1 MWKLLNLKLQDL
13 AIENPLKIVCDSLS
27 RGLAGRVWFCLVVLG
42 CALLCLVV
50 VKMGTVIRTLAGT
63 CCQTLNQDKG
73 CTLPFIS
80 AKPSVFGFWLKQK
93 TVD

>member
-1 MWKLLNLKLQDL
+1 MWKLLNRVRRLKLQDL
-13 AIENPLKIVCDSLS
+13 AIENPPKIVCDSLS
-27 RGLAGRVWFCLVVLG
+27 RGLAAVVG
-42 CALLCLVV
+42 SAWLCLVV

-73 CTLPFIS
+73 CTLTLHFIS